1 MPAGRDRRL
10 VAVEVE
16 GINPV
21 QVGWLPG
28 NLGLVSRWEVTCG
41 ACRARFRRMLVEL
54 LWGSRLSWVGCPVC
68 GAHNL
73 LPHHP
78 AMRSRRG

>member
-1 MPAGRDRRL
+1 LPADRDRRF
-10 VAVEVE
+10 VPVEVD
-16 GINPV
+16 GIDAV
-21 QVGWLPG
+21 QVGGLPG

-41 ACRARFRRMLVEL
+41 VCRARFRRMQVEL
-54 LWGSRLSWVGCPVC
+54 LWGSRLSWVGCPEC

-78 AMRSRRG
+78 TIRGRRG